1 MEKEKQVK
9 KNSPVARLA
18 TTPKRPAGATSQIE
32 QILEALRNVKDPE
45 IGLDIVELGL
55 IRKIT
60 IDDEEELAP
69 RSLWRSG
76 VEILM
81 TLTSPFCPFADSL
94 IAQVE
99 KEAGKIYGAGQ
110 IRVEITFD
118 PPWEPA
124 PELKEKLGL

>member
-1 MEKEKQVK
+1 MINKEKIT
-9 KNSPVARLA
+9 A
-18 TTPKRPAGATSQIE
+18 
-32 QILEALRNVKDPE
+32 ALKNVKDPE

-60 IDDEEELAP
+60 PDDE
-69 RSLWRSG
+69 G

-94 IAQVE
+94 ITQVE
-99 KEAGKIYGAGQ
+99 KEVRKLDGAGAV
-110 IRVEITFD
+110 RVEITFD
-118 PPWEPA
+118 PPWEPT

>member
-1 MEKEKQVK
+1 MAHETK
-9 KNSPVARLA
+9 
-18 TTPKRPAGATSQIE
+18 
-32 QILEALRNVKDPE
+32 ILEALKNVKDPE

-60 IDDEEELAP
+60 PDD
-69 RSLWRSG
+69 SG

-94 IAQVE
+94 ITQVE
-99 KEAGKIYGAGQ
+99 KEVGKTDGAGTV
-110 IRVEITFD
+110 RVEITFD
-118 PPWEPA
+118 PPWEPT

>member
-1 MEKEKQVK
+1 MLNENK
-9 KNSPVARLA
+9 
-18 TTPKRPAGATSQIE
+18 
-32 QILEALRNVKDPE
+32 ILEALKNVKDPE

-60 IDDEEELAP
+60 PDSE
-69 RSLWRSG
+69 G

-94 IAQVE
+94 IGQVE
-99 KEAGKIYGAGQ
+99 KEVGKLDGAGLV
-110 IRVEITFD
+110 RVEITFD
-118 PPWEPA
+118 PPWEPT